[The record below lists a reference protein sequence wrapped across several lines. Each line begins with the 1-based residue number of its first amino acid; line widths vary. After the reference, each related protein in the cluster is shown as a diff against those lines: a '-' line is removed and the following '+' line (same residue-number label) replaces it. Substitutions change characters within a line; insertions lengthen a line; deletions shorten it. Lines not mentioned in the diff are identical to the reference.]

1 MKLKKYKY
9 YAISELIIGEIKW
22 KLQTLMLSPLR
33 NPQCTNLLFLAC
45 SANSEIVLKVLEF
58 TCTDS
63 AFSEYTN
70 LTLQS
75 FFDSVIEAFI
85 LIFL

>member
-1 MKLKKYKY
+1 M
-9 YAISELIIGEIKW
+9 SELIIGEIKW
-22 KLQTLMLSPLR
+22 KLQASTLSPLR
-33 NPQCTNLLFLAC
+33 NPQWANLLFLAC
-45 SANSEIVLKVLEF
+45 SANSEITLKILEF

-70 LTLQS
+70 LALQS
-75 FFDSVIEAFI
+75 FFNAIIEAFI